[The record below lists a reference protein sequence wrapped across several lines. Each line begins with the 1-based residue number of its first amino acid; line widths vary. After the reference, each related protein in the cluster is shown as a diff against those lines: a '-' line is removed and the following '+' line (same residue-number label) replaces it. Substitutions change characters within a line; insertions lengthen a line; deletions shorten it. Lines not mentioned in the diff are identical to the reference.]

1 VALAVMKWQ
10 IDRIVGSTVGVPDVA
25 QLLALHSLPVHCATS
40 NLAVNANSD
49 VDCNWRMDGGEDL
62 AIVALLQ
69 KCPQL
74 QSQLEHGHVLPTQRL
89 AGATVVAARIA
100 DRETAK
106 LSPQLEYLA
115 GC

>member
-1 VALAVMKWQ
+1 MKLL
-10 IDRIVGSTVGVPDVA
+10 GVPDVA
-25 QLLALHSLPVHCATS
+25 QLLALDSLPVHCATS
-40 NLAVNANSD
+40 NLAINVNSD
-49 VDCNWRMDGGEDL
+49 VDCNWCMDGGEDL
-62 AIVALLQ
+62 AIVALLP

-74 QSQLEHGHVLPTQRL
+74 QGQHGHFLPTQRL